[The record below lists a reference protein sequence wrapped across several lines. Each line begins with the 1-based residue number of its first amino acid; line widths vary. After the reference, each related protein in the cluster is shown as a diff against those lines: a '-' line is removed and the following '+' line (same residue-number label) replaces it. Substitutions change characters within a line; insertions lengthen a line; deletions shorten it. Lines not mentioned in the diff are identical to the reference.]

1 MQEFDLD
8 SVYEKDASVTDD
20 RMAVDFISVKEAKAA
35 SLTAAAKAAVAA
47 ALERQMAL
55 EIDDVPVVS
64 QADAVDDVLLLQKKT
79 KKKKS
84 EQMEVDDDVT
94 APLEKIRSVKFS
106 SDTKPSSSSGN
117 SSSGSVKK
125 SSKVVVPSTSMAED
139 AFDWSVLQ

>member
-20 RMAVDFISVKEAKAA
+20 RMAIDFISVKEAKAA

-64 QADAVDDVLLLQKKT
+64 QADAADDVLLLQKKT
-79 KKKKS
+79 KKKS